1 MTKDA
6 MANPPSIPTTL
17 NTIRWRQ
24 ILPTF
29 FVLSLPLI
37 TCLAILLFLHT
48 EEVVRLNTLLI
59 APEQIQENTLSSLDQ
74 RARQGQ
80 PADKTAQT
88 RRSHLVL
95 FLGLL
100 TVALPLFWWLALL
113 LTTTREHKKHLL
125 AEKQQVAHLS
135 VLLQTIIDL
144 HRLIGQEKE
153 KDRLI
158 QACCEIL
165 VASRG
170 YASAWIILLAQDEKI
185 EFSAESGLCHSMDA
199 LRQQMSLGSLPPC
212 VVECRRKQP
221 EIVAIEAPMSFCQHC
236 PMANNYPSS
245 GLMCVALEH
254 NSRVFGF
261 LNVSLALELIG
272 DQEEQRRF
280 SEIAGDISYALFNLD
295 QRQKKLEMETALRQ
309 GEARLRS
316 ITDFAKD
323 AILMMDSQG
332 AISFWNPAA
341 EKIFGYRA
349 DEVLGKD
356 LHALLVPERYHQAH
370 RAAFPEFIRSGF
382 GNAMG
387 KTLELAAL
395 RKDGQEIPVTLSL
408 SAVFQDGSWQAV
420 GILRD
425 ISVRKRME
433 EQMLQS
439 EKMTTIAGLAAGVA
453 HEINTPLSAILQS
466 IQVIRQD
473 LSPELARNQEIAGL
487 CGLDLARVQEYFAKR
502 EIDYFLD
509 GIRDS
514 AIKSGKIIANL
525 LQFSRPQQMVFG
537 MADLAQL
544 LDKSVE
550 LSQTD
555 YSLRKQYAHLHVEF
569 VREYAPDLPLVS
581 CVTPEIE
588 QVVINLLKNAV
599 QAIGERAEPRPASR
613 IILRTR
619 QQGTM
624 LQAEIEDN
632 GIGMD
637 EQTRRHIFDPFFTT
651 KDVGAG
657 TGLGLSVS
665 YIIITTKHGGRLT
678 VHSTPG
684 QGTTVTIDLP
694 LQPTPPDEA
703 P

>member
-1 MTKDA
+1 
-6 MANPPSIPTTL
+6 MAKPPIIPTL

-29 FVLSLPLI
+29 LLLLLPLI
-37 TCLAILLFLHT
+37 TSLAILLFLHT
-48 EEVVRLNTLLI
+48 EETVRHNTLLI
-59 APEQIQENTLSSLDQ
+59 APEQIQENALSSGDHQ
-74 RARQGQ
+74 AHQGQ
-80 PADKTAQT
+80 PADTTART
-88 RRSHLVL
+88 RRAHLIL
-95 FLGLL
+95 FLAIL
-100 TVALPLFWWLALL
+100 TVAVSFVWWLALL
-113 LTTTREHKKHLL
+113 LETSREQKKRLL
-125 AEKQQVAHLS
+125 AEKQQVVHLT

-144 HRLIGQEKE
+144 HRLIGEE
-153 KDRLI
+153 KDNHRLI
-158 QACCEIL
+158 QGCCDLL

-170 YASAWIILLAQDEKI
+170 YSSAWILLLGQDGRG
-185 EFSAESGLCHSMDA
+185 EFSAEYGLRRNMDE
-199 LRQQMSLGSLPPC
+199 LREQVNRGDLPPC
-212 VVECRRKQP
+212 VVECKKQQ
-221 EIVAIEAPMSFCQHC
+221 EIVAIGTPLTFCQSC
-236 PMANNYPSS
+236 PMANNYPCS

-254 NSRVFGF
+254 NSRIFGF
-261 LNVSLALELIG
+261 LNVSLPQELIG

-280 SEIAGDISYALFNLD
+280 SEIAGDIGYALFNLD
-295 QRQKKLEMETALRQ
+295 EQQKKLEMQITLYQ
-309 GEARLRS
+309 SEARLRS
-316 ITDFAKD
+316 ITDSAKD

-341 EKIFGYRA
+341 EAILGYRA
-349 DEVLGKD
+349 EEVLGKN
-356 LHALLVPERYHQAH
+356 LHALLVPARYQQAH
-370 RAAFPEFIRSGF
+370 HAAYPEFIRTGC
-382 GNAMG
+382 GNAVG

-395 RKDGQEIPVTLSL
+395 RKDGREIPVALSL

-487 CGLDLARVQEYFAKR
+487 CGLDLARVQDYFAKR

-588 QVVINLLKNAV
+588 QVFINLLKNAV

-619 QQGTM
+619 QQGTT

-694 LQPTPPDEA
+694 LQPTPPDET

>member
-1 MTKDA
+1 

-17 NTIRWRQ
+17 NTIHWRQ
-24 ILPTF
+24 ILSTF
-29 FVLSLPLI
+29 LLLLLPMITFCAIFLSFH
-37 TCLAILLFLHT
+37 AA
-48 EEVVRLNTLLI
+48 EDVRHNTLLI
-59 APEQIQENTLSSLDQ
+59 APEQIQGNALSPAEHQ
-74 RARQGQ
+74 ARQGQ
-80 PADKTAQT
+80 LADTNART
-88 RRSHLVL
+88 RRIHLIL
-95 FLGLL
+95 FLAIL
-100 TVALPLFWWLALL
+100 TVVAPFFWWLALL
-113 LTTTREHKKHLL
+113 LKTSREQKKRLFT
-125 AEKQQVAHLS
+125 ETQQVAHFT

-144 HRLIGQEKE
+144 HRLIGEE
-153 KDRLI
+153 KDKHRLI
-158 QACCEIL
+158 QGCCDLL
-165 VASRG
+165 VTSRG
-170 YASAWIILLAQDEKI
+170 YASAWILLLGQDGRV
-185 EFSAESGLCHSMDA
+185 EFSAESGLRRNMDE
-199 LRQQMSLGSLPPC
+199 LREQVNRGNLPPC
-212 VVECRRKQP
+212 VVECRKQQ
-221 EIVAIEAPMSFCQHC
+221 EIVAIGTPLTFCQPC
-236 PMANNYPSS
+236 PMANNYPCS

-254 NSRVFGF
+254 NSRIFGF
-261 LNVSLALELIG
+261 LNVSLGQDLIE

-280 SEIAGDISYALFNLD
+280 GEIAGDIGYALFTLD
-295 QRQKKLEMETALRQ
+295 QQQEKIEMETALRQ
-309 GEARLRS
+309 SEARLRS

-349 DEVLGKD
+349 DEALGKD

-395 RKDGQEIPVTLSL
+395 RKDGREIPVTLSL
-408 SAVFQDGSWQAV
+408 SAVFQDGSWQAL

-599 QAIGERAEPRPASR
+599 QAIGERAEPHPASR

>member
-1 MTKDA
+1 
-6 MANPPSIPTTL
+6 MAKPPSIPTR
-17 NTIRWRQ
+17 NTIHWRQ

-29 FVLSLPLI
+29 LVLFLPLI
-37 TCLAILLFLHT
+37 TCLAVLLFLHT

-59 APEQIQENTLSSLDQ
+59 APEQIQGNAFSSSDQ

-80 PADKTAQT
+80 PADKKVQI

-113 LTTTREHKKHLL
+113 LTATREHRKHLL
-125 AEKQQVAHLS
+125 TEKQQVAHLS

-153 KDRLI
+153 KDKLI
-158 QACCEIL
+158 QACCELL

-185 EFSAESGLCHSMDA
+185 EFSAESGLYHSMDA
-199 LRQQMSLGSLPPC
+199 LQKQISLGGLPPC

-221 EIVAIEAPMSFCQHC
+221 EIVAIEASTSFCQHC

-261 LNVSLALELIG
+261 LNVSLAPELIG

-280 SEIAGDISYALFNLD
+280 SEIAGDIGYALFNLD
-295 QRQKKLEMETALRQ
+295 EQQKKIEMETALRQ
-309 GEARLRS
+309 SEACLRS

-341 EKIFGYRA
+341 ETILGYRA
-349 DEVLGKD
+349 EEVLGKN
-356 LHALLVPERYHQAH
+356 LHALLVPTRYHQAH
-370 RAAFPEFIRSGF
+370 HDAFPEFIRTGC

-395 RKDGQEIPVTLSL
+395 RKDGREIPVALSL

-425 ISVRKRME
+425 ITDRKRME

-466 IQVIRQD
+466 IQVVRQD
-473 LSPELARNQEIAGL
+473 LSPELPRNQEIAGL
-487 CGLDLARVQEYFAKR
+487 CGLDLARVTEYFEKR
-502 EIDYFLD
+502 EINYFLD

-525 LQFSRPQQMVFG
+525 LQFSRPRQLVFG

-550 LSQTD
+550 LSHTD
-555 YSLRKQYAHLHVEF
+555 YDLRKLYASLHVEF
-569 VREYAPDLPLVS
+569 IREYAPNLPPVS
-581 CVTPEIE
+581 CVTTEIE
-588 QVVINLLKNAV
+588 QVFINLLKNAV
-599 QAIGERAEPRPASR
+599 QAMAELPEPRPAPR
-613 IILRTR
+613 ITLRIRR
-619 QQGTM
+619 QDSM
-624 LQAEIEDN
+624 LRAEIEDN

-637 EQTRRHIFDPFFTT
+637 ENTRRHIFDPFFTT
-651 KDVGAG
+651 RDVGAG
-657 TGLGLSVS
+657 PGLGLSVS
-665 YIIITTKHGGRLT
+665 YIIIVTKHGGQLT
-678 VHSTPG
+678 VQSTPG
-684 QGTTVTIDLP
+684 QGTTVAVDLP
-694 LQPTPPDEA
+694 LTSTPPDETT
-703 P
+703 